1 MLGPFVRCTM
11 LTSFKMV
18 RILVVTTA
26 LLSPSHDGSFL
37 VPNGKG
43 DFLLLFDVVRSHGV
57 SHFVSLWALNY
68 MHAY

>member
-1 MLGPFVRCTM
+1 
-11 LTSFKMV
+11 MV
-18 RILVVTTA
+18 RILVGTTA
-26 LLSPSHDGSFL
+26 LLSPSHDGCLPILNFSGSFL